1 MRYTPR
7 VHLDLHRHLEGS
19 HSAAALVDV
28 ARELGLRAPPFYD
41 AAADRFV
48 TAAELAAATTVTTP
62 SDDPAAF
69 YGCIV
74 AARAANTVARIG
86 SA

>member
-1 MRYTPR
+1 MLRRRHPRVDRARPPRVRYTPR

-62 SDDPAAF
+62 SDDPAALI
-69 YGCIV
+69 C
-74 AARAANTVARIG
+74 
-86 SA
+86 